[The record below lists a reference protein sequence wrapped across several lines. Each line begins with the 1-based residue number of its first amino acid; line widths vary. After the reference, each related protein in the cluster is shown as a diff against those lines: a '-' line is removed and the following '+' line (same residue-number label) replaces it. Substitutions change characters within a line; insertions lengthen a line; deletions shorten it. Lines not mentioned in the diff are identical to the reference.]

1 LASLALLA
9 TGYFENVPWLMILSV
24 FIPLAAALFWVR
36 HERKPSGT
44 ATGGKDPNE
53 TIHGQAPAGS
63 NGSANLHA
71 NGHAVPHQNGANGS
85 IPNAAEIDLNE
96 LASFDNGAVPG
107 HHHDLSGWFDKK
119 WFTIDI
125 VPTYGDTNS
134 VGNVYFASY
143 VGWVGKARELFFRNC
158 MPNFDLNNSSY
169 FILTRNFNHKFAR
182 ETKEFEALT
191 VRLKIESFNR
201 KFVKLRHE
209 IRDRMNQMIGE
220 GEQTLMFVESNEYRL
235 IDIPSDVYTAFIP
248 HA

>member
-1 LASLALLA
+1 LVY
-9 TGYFENVPWLMILSV
+9 T
-24 FIPLAAALFWVR
+24 
-36 HERKPSGT
+36 
-44 ATGGKDPNE
+44 
-53 TIHGQAPAGS
+53 
-63 NGSANLHA
+63 
-71 NGHAVPHQNGANGS
+71 NGHATRPTNGALSVDAFAQNSLNGTNGANGS
-85 IPNAAEIDLNE
+85 SGTNGTNGGL
-96 LASFDNGAVPG
+96 SDNL
-107 HHHDLSGWFDKK
+107 HDHSGWFDKK
-119 WFTIDI
+119 WFTIHI

-143 VGWVGKARELFFRNC
+143 VGWIGKARELFFRNC
-158 MPNFDLNNSSY
+158 MPNFDLNNSPY